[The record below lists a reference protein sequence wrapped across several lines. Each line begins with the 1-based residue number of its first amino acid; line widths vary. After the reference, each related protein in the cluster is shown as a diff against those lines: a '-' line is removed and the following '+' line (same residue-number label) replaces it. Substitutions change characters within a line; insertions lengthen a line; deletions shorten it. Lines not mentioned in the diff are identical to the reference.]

1 MGPWPRLNQ
10 SESVSWMWSFES
22 EILEQ
27 QNPHVRKERKERGE
41 RRKEKLFDNKTEN
54 NKKKG

>member
-1 MGPWPRLNQ
+1 
-10 SESVSWMWSFES
+10 MWSFES